1 MKLPTTIKKQFF
13 ESVGFPG
20 PFSDQEMRLE
30 SVAEKLLCL
39 FEYSRAWRLGRL
51 IKGGI
56 MSSLVLCSRLDK
68 EHCLTASLVQLPLHA
83 LAHIFCLS
91 GSSQ

>member
-20 PFSDQEMRLE
+20 PFSDQEMRLK

-39 FEYSRAWRLGRL
+39 FEYS
-51 IKGGI
+51 
-56 MSSLVLCSRLDK
+56 
-68 EHCLTASLVQLPLHA
+68 
-83 LAHIFCLS
+83 
-91 GSSQ
+91 